1 MKYKITESQYRRLIK
16 ENVDDILDR
25 ISAGEN
31 LRPSDKRKLNAYSK
45 HLDTGGRESN
55 FEYSD
60 HPEYVEKEGKVI
72 KSTLADQPIEFIFSE
87 ENELEDGIIE
97 YSGKIWF
104 GGNQYIGVIATD
116 KSGYLI
122 DYDFYDIDTPDERL
136 RYVIEGLEHELDN
149 FFQTEVIPTLQK

>member
-1 MKYKITESQYRRLIK
+1 MKYKITESQYQRLIK

-31 LRPSDKRKLNAYSK
+31 LRPSDKRKLDAFSK
-45 HLDTGGRESN
+45 HLHSGGRESN

-60 HPEYVEKEGKVI
+60 HPEYVEKEGKVF

-87 ENELEDGIIE
+87 ENVLEDGLIE

-104 GGNQYIGVIATD
+104 GGKQYMGIILTD
-116 KSGYLI
+116 VNGYLV
-122 DYDFYDIDTPDERL
+122 DYDFYDVDTPDERL
-136 RYVIEGLEHELDN
+136 RYVIEGLEYELDN
-149 FFQTEVIPTLQK
+149 FFQEEVIPNLMK

>member
-1 MKYKITESQYRRLIK
+1 MKYKITESQYQRLIK

-31 LRPSDKRKLNAYSK
+31 LRPSDKRKLDAYST
-45 HLDTGGRESN
+45 HLKSGGTEKN

-60 HPEYVEKEGKVI
+60 HPEYVEKEGKVF

-87 ENELEDGIIE
+87 ENVLEDGLIE

-104 GGNQYIGVIATD
+104 GGKQYIGTILTD
-116 KSGYLI
+116 ENGYLV
-122 DYDFYDIDTPDERL
+122 DYDFYDVDTPDERL
-136 RYVIEGLEHELDN
+136 RYVIEGLEYELDN
-149 FFQTEVIPTLQK
+149 FFQEEVIPNLQK